1 MSLYAAGMIFGI
13 AIGIVLNEMLR
24 HSVITWYVNKFVA
37 PRRERA
43 KQMDREARIA
53 AGRAREKAR
62 VEAAR
67 AARAAE
73 KQAARATS

>member
-24 HSVITWYVNKFVA
+24 HSVITWYVNKFIS
-37 PRRERA
+37 PRRQRA
-43 KQMDREARIA
+43 AQADREARIA

-62 VEAAR
+62 VEAER

-73 KQAARATS
+73 KQAAKVTV